1 MALNDSNI
9 NYIIKDLYKR
19 GLVYE
24 PLKDE
29 LLDHICC
36 KIEEQMDS
44 GMKFIDA
51 YNVVINQHFKTNDLQ
66 KIQQLT
72 LSELHSKPTVM
83 FKNYL
88 KTAYRSL
95 SKNRFYSLINIT
107 GLAVGI
113 ASCLLIVL
121 FVIDELSYDK
131 FHEKSARIYRVESDI
146 NFGGNHHKMPV
157 TPAPMAQTMM
167 YDYPEVEIAGRFR
180 HIGSHLFKKEF
191 DNIKEDNVAY
201 ADNNIFEI
209 FTIPFIYGDK
219 TTALEKPNT
228 MVISK
233 TVAEKH
239 FGNENPVGRQMT
251 MDNDELYEIT
261 GVFEELPANSHFHLD
276 VMLSMEDLDD
286 AKTTN
291 WLSNN
296 YFTYFVLSED
306 ANPASF
312 QEKMVEMVNTFI
324 FPQAEQLLNISME
337 DFEASG
343 QWVRYNIRPVTDIH
357 LHSDLAFDF
366 EPTGDIKYVYI
377 FSAIAAIILLIA
389 CINFMNLSTARSSNR
404 AKEVGVRKV
413 LGSYRSHLVRLFL
426 TESIL
431 LSMLGMAVA
440 LV

>member
-9 NYIIKDLYKR
+9 NYIINDLYRR

-36 KIEEQMDS
+36 KIEEQMGS

-51 YNVVINQHFKTNDLQ
+51 YEVVINQYFKTNELQ

-72 LSELHSKPTVM
+72 LSELNSKPTVM

-131 FHEKSARIYRVESDI
+131 FHEKSDRIYRIESDVM
-146 NFGGNHHKMPV
+146 FGGNHFEMPV

-167 YDYPEVEIAGRFR
+167 ADYQEVEITGRFR
-180 HIGSHLFKKEF
+180 RIGSHLFKKEIN
-191 DNIKEDNVAY
+191 NIKEDDVSF

-219 TTALEKPNT
+219 ATALEKPNT

-239 FGNENPVGRQMT
+239 FGNENPVGQQMT
-251 MDNDELYEIT
+251 MDNEDLYEIT
-261 GVFEELPANSHFHLD
+261 GVYEDLPVNSHFHLD
-276 VMLSMEDLDD
+276 VMLSMDG
-286 AKTTN
+286 N
-291 WLSNN
+291 
-296 YFTYFVLSED
+296 
-306 ANPASF
+306 
-312 QEKMVEMVNTFI
+312 
-324 FPQAEQLLNISME
+324 
-337 DFEASG
+337 
-343 QWVRYNIRPVTDIH
+343 
-357 LHSDLAFDF
+357 
-366 EPTGDIKYVYI
+366 
-377 FSAIAAIILLIA
+377 
-389 CINFMNLSTARSSNR
+389 
-404 AKEVGVRKV
+404 
-413 LGSYRSHLVRLFL
+413 
-426 TESIL
+426 
-431 LSMLGMAVA
+431 
-440 LV
+440 